1 MTNIDDLDIIYKLED
16 SRSPMSKGK
25 VYLIAAGVFAVL
37 GFVFSGLIAMGMWG
51 LALLS
56 VGIFAANYF
65 SSDSPMTILTRDK
78 IISKTKA
85 GEKSVFLSEI
95 TKAEL
100 NYTENGRMKKVNIFE
115 ADTFSA
121 DEKSMLSIVDT
132 DNQRIE
138 VRAEHYHLSDFI
150 SFLDVFKVEGKQS
163 RLVTHHSYDS
173 LISQNDS
180 YLKQDYK
187 LKEELDR
194 TLMEAYKALYNER
207 GEMYVKNNPQAK
219 VLYEYRK
226 NQNDMGIY
234 FLDNDY
240 KEGLQIAD
248 IEGGKILIQNAQ
260 KNIEVV
266 STRIAYYKQISGK
279 LQQMKSAYEARMKM
293 NKITAKL
300 DNLQDQN
307 NVQKEASDEYNFQVE
322 TLKQLEE
329 LTLEVHSL
337 DMLEKTTLLQEK
349 AAILGESR

>member
-1 MTNIDDLDIIYKLED
+1 MNDLDIVYQLED

-25 VYLIAAGVFAVL
+25 IYLIVGGICLVL
-37 GFVFSGLIAMGMWG
+37 GFIFSGILSFILWGVGLIA
-51 LALLS
+51 L
-56 VGIFAANYF
+56 GIFAANYF
-65 SSDSPMTILTRDK
+65 STDSPITILTRDK

-85 GEKSVFLSEI
+85 GEKSLFLSEI
-95 TKAEL
+95 TKAEV
-100 NYTENGRMKKVNIFE
+100 NITENGRIKKINIFE
-115 ADTFSA
+115 VDTFSA

-132 DNQRIE
+132 DNKRLE
-138 VRAEHYHLSDFI
+138 VRAEHYNLSDFI

-173 LISQNDS
+173 LIAQNNTF
-180 YLKQDYK
+180 LQNDYK
-187 LKEELDR
+187 LKEELDK

-207 GEMYVKNNPQAK
+207 GEMYIKNNPDSK
-219 VLYEYRK
+219 ILFEYRK
-226 NQNDMGIY
+226 NQMDMGVY

-240 KEGLQIAD
+240 QDGLQIAD
-248 IEGGKILIQNAQ
+248 IEGGKVLIQNAQ
-260 KNIEVV
+260 KNLKVV
-266 STRIAYYKQISGK
+266 DTRIAYYKQIAGK
-279 LQQMKSAYEARMKM
+279 LLQMKSAFEARMKM

-307 NVQKEASDEYNFQVE
+307 NVQKEASDEYNLQVE